1 MLGLKLAKALWVD
14 LKKRYS
20 LLLKVYLEQPNITL
34 SAANLIFFKATELQ
48 TARSTDPSYILSG
61 LYTMRTPI
69 DFARIRAIKSLLV
82 LGERK
87 HASLCSRTQSS

>member
-1 MLGLKLAKALWVD
+1 MLGLKLAKALWID

-48 TARSTDPSYILSG
+48 TEISTDPN
-61 LYTMRTPI
+61 T
-69 DFARIRAIKSLLV
+69 
-82 LGERK
+82 K
-87 HASLCSRTQSS
+87 HWCMKKPDY